1 MTTREAARPLRR
13 YMRARVRAAS
23 LAPTYTI
30 TRDVTRK
37 RATDGGECSMG
48 AVFVGGCRRLEPIRL
63 GRREDGHTDSPDNRG
78 KSQGRD
84 PRGNLIDVR
93 REGDRTGDLRSGHG

>member
-30 TRDVTRK
+30 TRDVTQ
-37 RATDGGECSMG
+37 ADFQAFLHADAGGAHGRIRTPIFNSDY
-48 AVFVGGCRRLEPIRL
+48 VSPVRSRRRLRARI
-63 GRREDGHTDSPDNRG
+63 GAA
-78 KSQGRD
+78 
-84 PRGNLIDVR
+84 
-93 REGDRTGDLRSGHG
+93 SGP

>member
-30 TRDVTRK
+30 TRDVTELARIP
-37 RATDGGECSMG
+37 RLFRTARLRPNHLE
-48 AVFVGGCRRLEPIRL
+48 CRRDFEKST
-63 GRREDGHTDSPDNRG
+63 GR
-78 KSQGRD
+78 
-84 PRGNLIDVR
+84 
-93 REGDRTGDLRSGHG
+93 

>member
-30 TRDVTRK
+30 TRDVTFAIGIAAAGAFVI
-37 RATDGGECSMG
+37 ATYALNSNW
-48 AVFVGGCRRLEPIRL
+48 L
-63 GRREDGHTDSPDNRG
+63 
-78 KSQGRD
+78 
-84 PRGNLIDVR
+84 
-93 REGDRTGDLRSGHG
+93 

>member
-30 TRDVTRK
+30 TRDVTL
-37 RATDGGECSMG
+37 GCSIS
-48 AVFVGGCRRLEPIRL
+48 FL
-63 GRREDGHTDSPDNRG
+63 G
-78 KSQGRD
+78 
-84 PRGNLIDVR
+84 
-93 REGDRTGDLRSGHG
+93 

>member
-30 TRDVTRK
+30 TRDVTR
-37 RATDGGECSMG
+37 RWWRTVAFLWLSNGG
-48 AVFVGGCRRLEPIRL
+48 
-63 GRREDGHTDSPDNRG
+63 T
-78 KSQGRD
+78 
-84 PRGNLIDVR
+84 
-93 REGDRTGDLRSGHG
+93 

>member
-30 TRDVTRK
+30 TRDVTTR
-37 RATDGGECSMG
+37 
-48 AVFVGGCRRLEPIRL
+48 
-63 GRREDGHTDSPDNRG
+63 HSPTETFYEKVSNSTSLSTNSNG
-78 KSQGRD
+78 Q
-84 PRGNLIDVR
+84 
-93 REGDRTGDLRSGHG
+93 